1 MQISWSSKRR
11 DSKSKGVVTKETRK
25 AISRSLRKG
34 ESTMDVIKNTK
45 KYKAKI
51 VLAGFPKVTVE
62 VSGEPIVIESKSFL
76 KLFIY
81 QLPFISISGKTCVLG
96 NSWRVAEETTGMLI
110 GSGQTKQGA
119 ISSAR
124 AVLKR
129 YSKEKIIE
137 QIQKYK

>member
-1 MQISWSSKRR
+1 
-11 DSKSKGVVTKETRK
+11 
-25 AISRSLRKG
+25 
-34 ESTMDVIKNTK
+34 MDVIKNTK

-81 QLPFISISGKTCVLG
+81 QLPFISIGGKTCVLG

-137 QIQKYK
+137 QIQRYK

>member
-1 MQISWSSKRR
+1 
-11 DSKSKGVVTKETRK
+11 
-25 AISRSLRKG
+25 
-34 ESTMDVIKNTK
+34 MDTIKNTK

-62 VSGEPIVIESKSFL
+62 VSGEPLVIESKSFI

-81 QLPFISISGKTCVLG
+81 RLPFISICGKTCVLG

-119 ISSAR
+119 ISRAR

>member
-1 MQISWSSKRR
+1 
-11 DSKSKGVVTKETRK
+11 
-25 AISRSLRKG
+25 
-34 ESTMDVIKNTK
+34 MDVIKNTK

-62 VSGEPIVIESKSFL
+62 GSGEPIVIENKSFI

-81 QLPFISISGKTCVLG
+81 QLPFISIGGKTCVLG